1 MRNTNVKII
10 INTKCELLVVPK
22 TELKDLGFVYLEFLI
37 SDKVDALSTLSISSD
52 PDVYRYFFEKDGLYM
67 YYRLK
72 VPTKNTLD
80 EISQSYGTRLY
91 YDSDSNKLM
100 IGNTAVIKSEQLE
113 DVVDDDNINITYG
126 VVEIVEEPIFSI
138 CRISAC
144 LENLQRKYIFEGHP
158 DLTGSK
164 CKEDSDKNI
173 RDFLFSSIFI
183 LRLLIRQQRY
193 EEALRILE
201 SINNCET
208 ICNSTYTS
216 RSSCGCNR

>member
-1 MRNTNVKII
+1 MRNPDVKII
-10 INTKCELLVVPK
+10 ISTKCELLVSPK
-22 TELKDLGFVYLEFLI
+22 TELADAGFVYLEFLV
-37 SDKVDALSTLSISSD
+37 SDSIDTLSTLVISED
-52 PDVYRYFFEKDGLYM
+52 PSLFRYYFNEDGLYM

-72 VPTKNTLD
+72 VPTKTKL
-80 EISQSYGTRLY
+80 EGESLEGRLY
-91 YDSDSNKLM
+91 FDNTTNKLM
-100 IGNTAVIKSEQLE
+100 IGIKEVTKSSELE
-113 DVVDDDNINITYG
+113 DVIDDDAPHTTYG
-126 VVEIVEEPIFSI
+126 ISSDIVEEPVFSI

-158 DLTGSK
+158 DLTGSR

-201 SINNCET
+201 SINNCGT
-208 ICNSTYTS
+208 ICDSTYTS